1 MSYKVK
7 EVFKTIQGE
16 GFQSGRTAILCR
28 FTGCNLWSGYEK
40 HRANATCR
48 FCDTDFIGTNGLNGG
63 SFSSADSLA
72 NHIENIW
79 GTGQT
84 NRFVVLTGGEPMLQ
98 VDKSLILLLK
108 RKGFYVAI
116 ETNGSLN
123 VPSEVDW
130 ICVSPKSGV
139 VLKQTHGSELKLIYP
154 QDTDPKIYEILDFK
168 YFFLQPMDNTYL
180 EKNMKLSVDYCQ
192 KNTLW
197 RLSLQSHK
205 VLGIK

>member
-1 MSYKVK
+1 M
-7 EVFKTIQGE
+7 
-16 GFQSGRTAILCR
+16 
-28 FTGCNLWSGYEK
+28 
-40 HRANATCR
+40 
-48 FCDTDFIGTNGLNGG
+48 NGG